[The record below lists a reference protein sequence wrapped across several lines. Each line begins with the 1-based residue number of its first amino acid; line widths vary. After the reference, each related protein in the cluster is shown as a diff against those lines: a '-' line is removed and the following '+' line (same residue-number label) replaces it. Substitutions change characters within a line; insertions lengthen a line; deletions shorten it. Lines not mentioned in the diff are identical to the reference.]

1 MHHHSLSVKA
11 YQDFNNGEALNPI
24 LVQLCSVDDIPGVL
38 SSPRSCKLDKSH
50 YEFCLVCSDSLK
62 PSKNDTTGPP
72 KHAIANG
79 FTINHLPIELKIE
92 REDTPMQSNITNQD
106 ISDIMQAVLACQHPH
121 TLIFAFIGDAHCSVM
136 GQAKLLQNIT
146 K

>member
-50 YEFCLVCSDSLK
+50 YEFCLVCSDSL
-62 PSKNDTTGPP
+62 